1 MTKILK
7 IKTCNNCPYKSDINK
22 SLIKVGSENTNN
34 TYLYYVRC
42 NLVGKDIKLFDSL
55 LSNDLSYPPGYFDN
69 IKIPNFCPLKDKKS
83 FCKKNKKNK
92 PNKFLKKAVKFY
104 NKANKHIKL
113 REDII
118 KYKVDKLY
126 VYRLRNPENKNL
138 QTYEIGVVENPWKYD
153 INYKFNWNDVNSRC
167 CEGFWGD
174 RPLVEDF
181 VYSMNV
187 NIVNKKK
194 NE

>member
-1 MTKILK
+1 MKKVIE
-7 IKTCNNCPYKSDINK
+7 IKRCNDCPYKNKEITK
-22 SLIKVGSENTNN
+22 SLVSSKTEHSPAIYNFSAFCDLENKVIKSYEGV
-34 TYLYYVRC
+34 
-42 NLVGKDIKLFDSL
+42 I
-55 LSNDLSYPPGYFDN
+55 SNPPGYFDN

-83 FCKKNKKNK
+83 LCKKKKKYK

-138 QTYEIGVVENPWKYD
+138 QTYEIGVVKNPWKYD